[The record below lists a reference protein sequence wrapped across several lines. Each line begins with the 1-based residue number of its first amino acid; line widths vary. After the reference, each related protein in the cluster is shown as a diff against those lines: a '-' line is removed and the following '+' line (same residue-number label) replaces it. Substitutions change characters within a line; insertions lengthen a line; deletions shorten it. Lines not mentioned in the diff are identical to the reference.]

1 MITKPFPL
9 ILTRR
14 SRGGFALKQTD
25 RAHGF
30 TFGEVLVSVVVLV
43 IVIFMVAQLM
53 SSTTAITR
61 TGNKRIETDTQ
72 ARVVFDRMALD
83 FAQMLGRTDV
93 DYYVKGASGYKGHS
107 NGHGWGNKK
116 VAGQLG
122 SDQLAIFSQ
131 VPGYYPSGPRSSVSL
146 VAYRVNEST
155 PTKPAYL
162 RLERMGK
169 GLLWN
174 AANISTNQ
182 NNALYPIVFLP
193 QTIDGMGKPW
203 YGATNNDNKAWTELD
218 ADYETIGPGVF
229 RFEYYYMLKN
239 GRLTDV
245 PWDKLDWP
253 TRQKLGNDPD
263 PLTNPNIGLNDV
275 EAIGVTIAVIDP
287 AGRALINAANP
298 ASLDDLASDLDD
310 FRSARGRGVGN
321 QNKYIG
327 MMEAAWK
334 AVLFGDAANGVPG
347 VVNTGLTSS
356 GTPIPPEAAKAIRVY
371 TRYFDFKS
379 L

>member
-1 MITKPFPL
+1 MT
-9 ILTRR
+9 
-14 SRGGFALKQTD
+14 
-25 RAHGF
+25 
-30 TFGEVLVSVVVLV
+30 
-43 IVIFMVAQLM
+43 AQLM
-53 SSTTAITR
+53 TTATAVTR
-61 TGNKRIETDTQ
+61 TGIKHIDTDTQ

-83 FAQMLGRTDV
+83 FAKMVGRRDV
-93 DYYVKGASGYKGHS
+93 DYYVKGASGYKGHG

-122 SDQLAIFSQ
+122 SDQVAFFSE
-131 VPGYYPSGPRSSVSL
+131 VPGYYPSGAKSSISL
-146 VAYRVNEST
+146 VAYRVNESG

-162 RLERMGK
+162 RLERMAK

-174 AANISTNQ
+174 AADTSTNQ

-193 QTIDGMGKPW
+193 QTIDGMGRPW
-203 YGATNNDNKAWTELD
+203 APAVNNDSNANNSD
-218 ADYETIGPGVF
+218 SPDYEIIGPGVF

-239 GRLTDV
+239 GRLSDV
-245 PWDKLDWP
+245 PWDRIFEWP

-263 PLTNPNIGLNDV
+263 PLTNPNIGLDDV

-287 AGRALINAANP
+287 AGRDLINAANP
-298 ASLDDLASDLDD
+298 SSLDDLASDLDD

-327 MMEAAWK
+327 MMEDAWK
-334 AVLFGDAANGVPG
+334 T
-347 VVNTGLTSS
+347 VVETVAQTGRTSS
-356 GTPIPPEAAKAIRVY
+356 NTPVPPEAAKAIRVY
-371 TRYFDFKS
+371 TRYFDLKS